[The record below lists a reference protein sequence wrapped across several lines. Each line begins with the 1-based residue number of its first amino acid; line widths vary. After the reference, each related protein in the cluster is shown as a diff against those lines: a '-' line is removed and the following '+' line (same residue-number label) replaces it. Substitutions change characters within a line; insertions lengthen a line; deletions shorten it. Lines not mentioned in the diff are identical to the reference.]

1 MQAFKCPK
9 CGASTSGNHQFCS
22 ECGQALDIT
31 CRNEE
36 CDFSIRH
43 MYADKYKFC
52 PHCGGKLEVKI
63 KSSTKGKNND

>member
-9 CGASTSGNHQFCS
+9 CGVSTFGNQQFCS
-22 ECGQALDIT
+22 ECGQGLDLV
-31 CRNEE
+31 CANEE

-52 PHCGGKLEVKI
+52 PKCGGKLALNV
-63 KSSTKGKNND
+63 N